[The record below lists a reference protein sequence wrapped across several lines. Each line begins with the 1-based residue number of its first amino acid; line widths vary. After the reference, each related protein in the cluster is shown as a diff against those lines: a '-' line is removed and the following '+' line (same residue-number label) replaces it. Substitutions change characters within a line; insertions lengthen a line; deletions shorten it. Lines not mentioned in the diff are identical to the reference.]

1 MKIYRYLQDKIKDN
15 QGKRKILII
24 YGPRQVGKT
33 TLVKEFLSVP
43 NSVYYNCDQ
52 DETRALL
59 GEANLEKL
67 GSLVRKYDTVVID
80 EAQKVTNIG
89 LSLKI
94 IFDNFPEKN
103 YIVTGSSSF
112 DLAKS
117 VSEPLT
123 GRFFS
128 YTMFPVA
135 ELELAHTKNPVELL
149 ESLDNRLIYGSYPEV
164 ITASDVE
171 TKKEIIKNIAS
182 NYLFK
187 DVLALGI
194 VRNPDDLRKLLQA
207 LALQSGNEVSHSEL
221 AQTLDIDKNT
231 VKRYL
236 EICEKLYIL
245 FSLPPYVSNKRKSIS
260 MLKKYYF
267 YDLGIRN
274 ALINNFNSLTSR
286 NDVGALWENYMI
298 AERMKFNSARGF
310 DPIYYFFRSYD
321 KQEIDLFEDEG
332 GIINGYEFK
341 FTKDGISRT
350 TRDVFN
356 EDIKGNKLELINR
369 DNYSQFIKDEK
380 DLK

>member
-1 MKIYRYLQDKIKDN
+1 MEIYRYLQDKIKTN
-15 QGKRKILII
+15 LGKKKILII

-33 TLVKEFLSVP
+33 TLVKKFLSAR

-52 DETRALL
+52 EETRMLF

-80 EAQKVTNIG
+80 EAQKVGGIG

-112 DLAKS
+112 DLARS

-128 YTMFPVA
+128 YTMFPIA
-135 ELELAHTKNPVELL
+135 EVELADSKNPIEIKESL
-149 ESLDNRLIYGSYPEV
+149 ESRLIYGSYPEV
-164 ITASDVE
+164 ITTQDFE
-171 TKKEIIKNIAS
+171 TKKEIIKNITT

-187 DVLALGI
+187 DILALGI
-194 VRNPDDLRKLLQA
+194 IRNPDDLRRLLQA

-221 AQTLDIDKNT
+221 AKTLAIDKNT

-245 FSLPPYVSNKRKSIS
+245 FSLSPYTSNKRKSIS
-260 MLKKYYF
+260 RLKKYFF
-267 YDLGIRN
+267 YDVGIRN
-274 ALINNFNSLTSR
+274 ALINNFNPLSTR
-286 NDVGALWENYMI
+286 NDVGSLWENYMI
-298 AERMKFNSARGF
+298 LERMKFNLSRGF
-310 DPIYYFFRSYD
+310 DPVYYFFRSYEM
-321 KQEIDLFEDEG
+321 QEIDLFEEAG
-332 GIINGYEFK
+332 GVINGYEFK
-341 FTKDGISRT
+341 FSKDGISRV
-350 TRDVFN
+350 TREIFEN
-356 EDIKGNKLELINR
+356 DIKGKELHVINKE
-369 DNYSQFIKDEK
+369 NYSLFIGG
-380 DLK
+380 

>member
-1 MKIYRYLQDKIKDN
+1 MQDTIKAN
-15 QGKRKILII
+15 VGKRKILII

-33 TLVKEFLSVP
+33 TVVKEFLSTP
-43 NSVYYNCDQ
+43 HGADPKSVYYNCDQ
-52 DETRALL
+52 DETRTLL
-59 GEANLEKL
+59 ESANLEKL
-67 GSLVRKYDTVVID
+67 GALITKYDTVVID
-80 EAQKVTNIG
+80 EAQKVKGIG
-89 LSLKI
+89 LALKI
-94 IFDNFPEKN
+94 MFDNFPEKK

-112 DLAKS
+112 DLAHS
-117 VSEPLT
+117 VGEPLT

-135 ELELAHTKNPVELL
+135 ELELANSVANPIELR
-149 ESLDNRLIYGSYPEV
+149 ESLDSRLIYGSYPEV
-164 ITASDVE
+164 ITTSDSD

-187 DVLALGI
+187 DILALGT
-194 VRNPDDLRKLLQA
+194 VRNPDDLRRLLQA
-207 LALQSGNEVSHSEL
+207 LALQGGNEVSHSEL
-221 AQTLDIDKNT
+221 AQTLAIDKNT

-274 ALINNFNSLTSR
+274 ALINNFNPLASR

-310 DPIYYFFRSYD
+310 DPTYYFFRSYD

-332 GIINGYEFK
+332 GAINGYEFK
-341 FTKDGISRT
+341 FTKDSISRA
-350 TRDVFN
+350 TREVF
-356 EDIKGNKLELINR
+356 EHDIKGTTLELINR
-369 DNYSQFIKDEK
+369 DNYSRFIGGV
-380 DLK
+380 

>member
-1 MKIYRYLQDKIKDN
+1 MKIYRYLKDKIEAN
-15 QGKRKILII
+15 LGKRKILII

-33 TLVKEFLSVP
+33 TLVKEFLNVQ

-59 GEANLEKL
+59 EEANLEKL
-67 GSLVRKYDTVVID
+67 GALVRKYDTIVID
-80 EAQKVTNIG
+80 EAQKVNRIG

-112 DLAKS
+112 DLANS

-128 YTMFPVA
+128 YTMFPVS
-135 ELELAHTKNPVELL
+135 EMELAHDKNPIELR
-149 ESLDNRLIYGSYPEV
+149 ESLDSRLIYGSYPEV
-164 ITASDVE
+164 LTASDVE
-171 TKKEIIKNIAS
+171 TKKEIIKNIAF

-187 DVLALGI
+187 DILALGI

-221 AQTLDIDKNT
+221 AQTLGIDKNT

-245 FSLPPYVSNKRKSIS
+245 FSLSPFVSNKRKSIS

-274 ALINNFNSLTSR
+274 ALINNFNPLDTR
-286 NDVGALWENYMI
+286 NDIGALWENYMI
-298 AERMKFNSARGF
+298 VERMKFNSARGF
-310 DPIYYFFRSYD
+310 DPLYYFFRSYD
-321 KQEIDLFEDEG
+321 KQEIDLFEEEG
-332 GIINGYEFK
+332 GVINGYEFK
-341 FTKDGISRT
+341 FTKDGIGR
-350 TRDVFN
+350 VAKEIFEN
-356 EDIKGNKLELINR
+356 DIKGKKLELINK
-369 DNYSQFIKDEK
+369 DNYPQFIQGK
-380 DLK
+380 

>member
-1 MKIYRYLQDKIKDN
+1 MKIFRYLQDKIKAN
-15 QGKRKILII
+15 LGKRKILII

-33 TLVKEFLSVP
+33 TLVKEFLSAP

-52 DETRALL
+52 DETRILFE
-59 GEANLEKL
+59 EANLEKL
-67 GSLVRKYDTVVID
+67 GALVRKYDTVVID
-80 EAQKVTNIG
+80 EAQKVTGVG

-94 IFDNFPEKN
+94 IVDNFPEKN

-112 DLAKS
+112 DLANS

-128 YTMFPVA
+128 YTMFPIA
-135 ELELAHTKNPVELL
+135 ELELTGSGKNPIELRESL
-149 ESLDNRLIYGSYPEV
+149 ESRLIYGSYPEV
-164 ITASDVE
+164 ITASDYE

-187 DVLALGI
+187 DILVLGV
-194 VRNPDDLRKLLQA
+194 VRNPDDLRRLLQA
-207 LALQSGNEVSHSEL
+207 LALQSGQEVSHTEL
-221 AQTLDIDKNT
+221 AQTLRIDKNT

-245 FSLPPYVSNKRKSIS
+245 FSLPPFVSNKRKSIS
-260 MLKKYYF
+260 MMKKYYF

-274 ALINNFNSLTSR
+274 ALINNFNPLTSR

-298 AERMKFNSARGF
+298 AERMKWNAARGF
-310 DPIYYFFRSYD
+310 DPTYYFFRSYD

-332 GIINGYEFK
+332 GVINGYEFK
-341 FTKDGISRT
+341 FTKDTISRT
-350 TRDVFN
+350 TMKVFDQ
-356 EDIKGNKLELINR
+356 DIKGKRLELINK
-369 DNYSQFIKDEK
+369 DNYPQFIQNI
-380 DLK
+380 

>member
-1 MKIYRYLQDKIKDN
+1 MKIYRYLRDKIEAN
-15 QGKRKILII
+15 LGKRKILII

-33 TLVKEFLSVP
+33 TLVKEFLANS

-52 DETRALL
+52 DETRVLL
-59 GEANLEKL
+59 EEANLEKL
-67 GSLVRKYDTVVID
+67 GALVKKYDTVVID
-80 EAQKVTNIG
+80 EAQKVKGIG

-112 DLAKS
+112 DLAHS

-128 YTMFPVA
+128 YIMFPIA
-135 ELELAHTKNPVELL
+135 ELELAKDKNPIELM
-149 ESLDNRLIYGSYPEV
+149 ESLDSRLIYGSYPEV
-164 ITASDVE
+164 ITASDAE
-171 TKKEIIKNIAS
+171 AKKEIIKNIAS

-187 DVLALGI
+187 DVLSLGI

-221 AQTLDIDKNT
+221 AQTLNIDKNT

-236 EICEKLYIL
+236 GICEKLYIL
-245 FSLPPYVSNKRKSIS
+245 FSVPPFFSNRRKSIS

-274 ALINNFNSLTSR
+274 ALINNFNPVVSR
-286 NDVGALWENYMI
+286 NYVGALWENYMI
-298 AERMKFNSARGF
+298 VERMKFNSARGF
-310 DPIYYFFRSYD
+310 DPLYYFFRSYD
-321 KQEIDLFEDEG
+321 KQEIDLFEYEG
-332 GIINGYEFK
+332 GVINGYEFK
-341 FTKDGISRT
+341 FTKDGIGRT
-350 TRDVFN
+350 VREIF
-356 EDIKGNKLELINR
+356 EKDIKGNKLELINR
-369 DNYSQFIKDEK
+369 DNYSQFIQHWTIS
-380 DLK
+380 

>member
-1 MKIYRYLQDKIKDN
+1 MKIYRYLQDKIKAN
-15 QGKRKILII
+15 LGKRKILII

-33 TLVKEFLSVP
+33 TLVKEFLSAS

-52 DETRALL
+52 DETSDLL
-59 GEANLEKL
+59 EEANLEKL
-67 GSLVRKYDTVVID
+67 GALVKKYDTVVID
-80 EAQKVTNIG
+80 EAQKVTGIG

-112 DLAKS
+112 DLANS

-135 ELELAHTKNPVELL
+135 ELELAGSGKNPIELRESL
-149 ESLDNRLIYGSYPEV
+149 ESRLIYGSYPEV
-164 ITASDVE
+164 ITASDFE
-171 TKKEIIKNIAS
+171 TKKEIIKNITS

-187 DVLALGI
+187 DILALGV
-194 VRNPDDLRKLLQA
+194 VRNPDDLRRLLQA
-207 LALQSGNEVSHSEL
+207 LALQSGQEVSHSEL
-221 AQTLDIDKNT
+221 AQTLGIDKNT

-245 FSLPPYVSNKRKSIS
+245 FSLPPFASNKRKSIS

-267 YDLGIRN
+267 YDIGIRN
-274 ALINNFNSLTSR
+274 ALINNFNPLTSR
-286 NDVGALWENYMI
+286 SDVGALWENYI
-298 AERMKFNSARGF
+298 IVERMKWNACRGF

-321 KQEIDLFEDEG
+321 KQEIDLIEDEG
-332 GIINGYEFK
+332 GVINGYEFK
-341 FTKDGISRT
+341 FTKNTISRT
-350 TRDVFN
+350 IMKVFDQ
-356 EDIKGNKLELINR
+356 DIKGKRLELINK
-369 DNYSQFIKDEK
+369 DNYSRFIQNT
-380 DLK
+380 